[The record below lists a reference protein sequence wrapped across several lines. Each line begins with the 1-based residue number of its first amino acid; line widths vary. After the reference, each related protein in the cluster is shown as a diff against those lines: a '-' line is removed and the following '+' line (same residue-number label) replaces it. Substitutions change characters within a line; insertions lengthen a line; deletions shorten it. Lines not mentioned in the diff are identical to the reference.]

1 MQTPLVSGL
10 EALTNAIL
18 GIIVSQVLTVWLFGV
33 SPNRAWKMTAVFFM
47 ASTLRAYLIRRGF
60 NLF

>member
-1 MQTPLVSGL
+1 MQTPLMSGV

-18 GIIVSQVLTVWLFGV
+18 GIVVSQWLTINIFGIA
-33 SPNRAWKMTAVFFM
+33 PRRAWKMTAVFFM